1 MLLDGEVERA
11 LCNPNYHSILSKYP
25 RCVASESMIPA
36 SEVKQRFGGNAGNI
50 TDELLNQK
58 ALQLNEK

>member
-1 MLLDGEVERA
+1 MLLDGEVECA
-11 LCNPNYHSILSKYP
+11 LCNPNYHSILGKLP

-36 SEVKQRFGGNAGNI
+36 SEVKKRFGSNAGNI